1 MSFKVIIAGGRD
13 FIDYNTLKKYCDYIL
28 SNKTD
33 IEIVCGMARGADL
46 LGKRYAEEKKYKI
59 AEFPA
64 DWDNFGKSAG
74 YKRNVEMALYSDAA
88 IIFWNGESK
97 GTKHM
102 IDISKKHDLQL
113 KIYRY

>member
-1 MSFKVIIAGGRD
+1 MGFKVIIAGGRD
-13 FIDYNTLKKYCDYIL
+13 FNDYNILKKYCDHIL

-46 LGKRYAEEKKYKI
+46 LGKRYAEEKKYKL
-59 AEFPA
+59 AKFPA
-64 DWDNFGKSAG
+64 DWDKFGKSAG
-74 YKRNVEMALYSDAA
+74 YKRNEEMGLYADAA

-102 IDISKKHDLQL
+102 IDLSKKNNLLL
-113 KIYRY
+113 KVYRY